1 VNDPFGNFAPPPNPY
16 SGGKDVSGN
25 KIAAGI
31 CGILLGALGIHKFIL
46 GYSKE
51 GLIMLLVSILTC
63 GIGAIPMGIIGFVEG
78 IIYLTKSD
86 SDFNRIYSNGQKG
99 WF

>member
-1 VNDPFGNFAPPPNPY
+1 MSDTPP
-16 SGGKDVSGN
+16 GAEK
-25 KIAAGI
+25 KIAAGV

-46 GYSKE
+46 GYTIQ
-51 GLIMLLVSILTC
+51 GVIMLLVTILTL
-63 GIGAIPMGIIGFVEG
+63 GFGGFIMGLIGLIEG

-86 SDFNRIYSNGQKG
+86 ADFVATYVTGKRG